1 MGSCSSSNRDSCSS
15 ELVCLTTELQR
26 FAELLFDG
34 TFCSLGQ
41 KLVEWHQLDV
51 TSFLDQVTGFLS
63 EHGQLDGH
71 SSSPPQKCSRSV
83 SVRKLGEE
91 PPKPPRAGDA
101 WRNLCLSSSADFPD
115 RLTELV
121 QGRAEMQPARECLL
135 PGSLFVLLALGL
147 DLAVRV

>member
-1 MGSCSSSNRDSCSS
+1 MGSCSSSNRDSCSN
-15 ELVCLTTELQR
+15 ELVCLTTELQCSD
-26 FAELLFDG
+26 EILFEATFGDA

-83 SVRKLGEE
+83 SVGLFGRHLEE
-91 PPKPPRAGDA
+91 H
-101 WRNLCLSSSADFPD
+101 LCLSCSPDFPD
-115 RLTELV
+115 RLHELV
-121 QGRAEMQPARECLL
+121 QGHAKIQRARECLL
-135 PGSLFVLLALGL
+135 PASLFVLSALGL
-147 DLAVRV
+147 DLAVTV

>member
-15 ELVCLTTELQR
+15 GLVCLTTKLQR
-26 FAELLFDG
+26 CAEILFDA

-51 TSFLDQVTGFLS
+51 TSFLDQVTGFLG

-83 SVRKLGEE
+83 SVRLFGEE
-91 PPKPPRAGDA
+91 PPKSPRAGD
-101 WRNLCLSSSADFPD
+101 
-115 RLTELV
+115 T
-121 QGRAEMQPARECLL
+121 
-135 PGSLFVLLALGL
+135 
-147 DLAVRV
+147 

>member
-1 MGSCSSSNRDSCSS
+1 MGSCSSSNGDSCSS
-15 ELVCLTTELQR
+15 ELVCLTTELQC
-26 FAELLFDG
+26 FPELFFDA

-83 SVRKLGEE
+83 SVRKSGEQ
-91 PPKPPRAGDA
+91 PPKPPRAGD
-101 WRNLCLSSSADFPD
+101 
-115 RLTELV
+115 T
-121 QGRAEMQPARECLL
+121 
-135 PGSLFVLLALGL
+135 
-147 DLAVRV
+147 